1 MFRVFSFY
9 LPVKLYIKNF
19 IIIIIMSGW
28 HIVWIGVFT
37 GTIQQLNLGEEK
49 ASDIVFRKKTF
60 QKKDNLTSVKFNI
73 VKIQMLWILA
83 LKSFKENNEVEK
95 NQTQIFVPSLV
106 LRKPER

>member
-1 MFRVFSFY
+1 
-9 LPVKLYIKNF
+9 
-19 IIIIIMSGW
+19 MSGW

-95 NQTQIFVPSLV
+95 IKHKYLCLLSFCENRNDNGLHVQPVKMCCQF
-106 LRKPER
+106 